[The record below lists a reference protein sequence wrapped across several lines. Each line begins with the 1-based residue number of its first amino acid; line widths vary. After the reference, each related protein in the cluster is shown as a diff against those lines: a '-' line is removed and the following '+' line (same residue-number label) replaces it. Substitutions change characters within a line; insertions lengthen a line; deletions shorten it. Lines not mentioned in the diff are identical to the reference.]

1 VLATQFESTIEFGS
15 LLRANTPVSRML
27 TTYTRRGPGQSYL
40 KCVLSSQI
48 NQLIEQKDL
57 NLQINPLKV
66 YDEIVTKMEVEQG
79 SLPAGFNRSVTPD
92 IAALNQDVQALIQPR
107 LHELIKI
114 ANQFLSIIT
123 DSLDQIPYGIRWICK
138 QIKTLTKRK
147 YPDATDSAISS
158 LIGGFFFLRFI
169 NPAIVTPQAYM
180 LMESYPGPNPRTTLT
195 LVILLLHQEILCE
208 TIF

>member
-1 VLATQFESTIEFGS
+1 
-15 LLRANTPVSRML
+15 ML

-40 KCVLSSQI
+40 KSVLSHKI

-66 YDEIVTKMEVEQG
+66 YDEVVNILELENGV
-79 SLPAGFNRSVTPD
+79 LPLDISRSVTPD
-92 IAALNQDVQALIQPR
+92 IAALNTDVQALIQPR

-114 ANQFLSIIT
+114 ANEFLSIII

-138 QIKTLTKRK
+138 QIKLLAKRK
-147 YPDATDSAISS
+147 YPDASDSNISS
-158 LIGGFFFLRFI
+158 LVGGFFFLRYI

-180 LMESYPGPNPRTTLT
+180 LIESYPGSNPRTILT
-195 LVILLLHQEILCE
+195 LVCYATSIILHA
-208 TIF
+208 